1 MIVKNKIKYFNH
13 AALILLLLFT
23 ACKKSTSNNT
33 GTQNEAAVAVDI
45 PGVYFTE
52 LAKVSVGQ
60 ASPVIMNKLIE
71 MINATP
77 KSAHIYL
84 SIFGFD
90 HTGIIDALK
99 AAAERGVLLHIMI
112 DSSIDDTR
120 TQNMATINRVRSFI
134 KSGSQLSVV
143 SNDVNES
150 SINHNKFVLFSELNT
165 TKGKATN
172 VVFQT
177 SHNFTVDDSKKI
189 QDAVTLSNE
198 GLYTAYLNYWKDI
211 NTRAMAG
218 MKDFEYREYNGTSDG
233 ITGFFFPKKKSGTN
247 YGNDTVIELLDNI
260 TDLPNATIQ
269 VGMSDWVVS
278 RINVANKLSELLAKG
293 AKIEVVVK
301 NKIDVEVQNVLKD
314 MQTRGATIKMY
325 NISQT
330 NIHSKF
336 MLINGKYKGEQC
348 KIVATGSHNY
358 TTNALR
364 NNNETL
370 LLLKNYDAIFNAY
383 QTYYSAMKQLPG
395 IN

>member
-1 MIVKNKIKYFNH
+1 MIKSKIRHFNSVG
-13 AALILLLLFT
+13 LILLLLFT
-23 ACKKSTSNNT
+23 ACKKSTNNGTEAQT
-33 GTQNEAAVAVDI
+33 GASVSVDI
-45 PGVYFTE
+45 PGVYFTD
-52 LAKVSVGQ
+52 LTKVGIAQ

-77 KSAHIYL
+77 KSADIYL

-90 HTGIIDALK
+90 HAGVIDALK
-99 AAAERGVLLHIMI
+99 AASDRGVILHIMI
-112 DSSIDDTR
+112 DSSIDDTK
-120 TQNMATINRVRSFI
+120 TQNVLTISRIRSFL
-134 KSGSQLSVV
+134 KSGSELSVV
-143 SNDVNES
+143 TNDVNTS

-165 TKGKATN
+165 NKGKATN

-189 QDAVTLSNE
+189 QDAVTLSND
-198 GLYTAYLNYWKDI
+198 GLYAAYLTFWKDI
-211 NTRAMAG
+211 NAKAMAG
-218 MKDFEYREYNGTSDG
+218 MKNFDYREYNGTSDG
-233 ITGFFFPKKKSGTN
+233 IIGFFFPKRKGGVS
-247 YGNDTVIELLDNI
+247 YGNDTMIEILDNI

-278 RINVANKLSELLAKG
+278 RINVANKLSELLSKG
-293 AKIEVVVK
+293 AKVEVVVK
-301 NKIDVEVQNVLKD
+301 NKIDAEVQTVLRD
-314 MQTRGATIKMY
+314 MKTRGATIKIY

-364 NNNETL
+364 NNNEVL
-370 LLLKNYDAIFNAY
+370 LLLKNYDSIFNTY
-383 QTYYSAMKQLPG
+383 QAYYSAMKKLPG